1 MDYKDLLK
9 KYWFVLL
16 VGIVL
21 IVFVVAWTADSSKN
35 TAKAKEKNV
44 QTKEVDGKY
53 VLFEMDGS
61 AYTADDFYDLIDT
74 TNTVSIALDDLFG
87 YFANKEIKST
97 EKIKTLAANNAQ
109 YLILNYSESELEQLM
124 RTNGLKKYGNITTYY
139 EEMIKKQELIKKYIL
154 NHEEDILK
162 PYIDGKTY
170 KKISH
175 ILIKV
180 ADVTESTDE
189 STGITTHIANPTD
202 EENKKLQNVLEML
215 KKDTFANTAIKYSED
230 GSAAQGGLLG
240 CCTDDQAAS
249 NYVQEFAD
257 TVASLEFDQQSE
269 VITTQ
274 YGYHIIY
281 VEEPTNEDLVD
292 DQTIMEEIINNNN
305 SENYIKLLIEYSDKY
320 NVEIINDEILEL
332 FDKYRNTEE
341 ETENTDTTES
351 EVTE

>member
-1 MDYKDLLK
+1 MDYKELLK

-21 IVFVVAWTADSSKN
+21 IVFVIAWALDDNKN
-35 TAKAKEKNV
+35 TAEEKENTV

-61 AYTADDFYDLIDT
+61 AYTADDFYNLIDT
-74 TNTVSIALDDLFG
+74 SSSIGIALDDLFG

-97 EKIKTLAANNAQ
+97 EEIKALATNNAQ
-109 YLILNYSESELEQLM
+109 YLILNYTESDLEQLM
-124 RTNGLKKYGNITTYY
+124 RSNGLKKYGNITAYY
-139 EEMIKKQELIKKYIL
+139 EEMIKKQELMKKYIL

-162 PYIDGKTY
+162 PYIEGKTY

-175 ILIKV
+175 ILVKV

-189 STGITTHIANPTD
+189 TTGTTTHTANPTA
-202 EENKKLQNVLEML
+202 EESTKLQSVLDML
-215 KKDTFANTAIKYSED
+215 KTDTFANTAIKYSDD
-230 GSAAQGGLLG
+230 GSASVGGLLG
-240 CCTDDQAAS
+240 CQTDEQASSA
-249 NYVQEFAD
+249 YVPEFAD
-257 TVASLEFDQQSE
+257 AVTKLGYGQQSE

-292 DQTIMEEIINNNN
+292 DQTILEEIIDGNN

-320 NVEIINDEILEL
+320 NVEIVNDEIIEI
-332 FDKYRNTEE
+332 FDNYRTTEE
-341 ETENTDTTES
+341 TTESTGTTES
-351 EVTE
+351 EVSE